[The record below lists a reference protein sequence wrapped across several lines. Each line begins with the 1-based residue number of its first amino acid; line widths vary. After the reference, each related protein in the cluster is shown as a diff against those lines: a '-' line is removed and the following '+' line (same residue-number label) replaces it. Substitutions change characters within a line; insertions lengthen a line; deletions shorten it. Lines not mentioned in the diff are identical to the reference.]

1 MATTPVLRTPAAPT
15 PIAPVATGK
24 SKTAL
29 GKDDFL
35 KLLVTQLKHQD
46 PLEPQDASQMS
57 AQLAQF
63 SSLEQ
68 LVNLNTLLS
77 GQAESSALT
86 TLAQKAN
93 VGASLLGKH
102 VLANSDG
109 LTVSAGQPASVTF
122 NVGGSGGRAALRVL
136 DQSGREVATQDL
148 GMVTAG
154 RQRFI
159 IEADKVPPGEYSYEV
174 AVVGADGTPADVTTY
189 SDGVVDSVQFEG
201 GNLIVRAGNLSF
213 TLDQI
218 VEITSAGSSSTTE
231 SSQP

>member
-1 MATTPVLRTPAAPT
+1 MDVTTVLKTPAAPT
-15 PIAPVATGK
+15 PISTAPTGK
-24 SKTAL
+24 GKDVL

-46 PLEPQDASQMS
+46 PLEPSKPEEMA

-68 LVNLNTLLS
+68 LVNLNEALS
-77 GQAESSALT
+77 GQAEASAIT

-93 VGASLLGKH
+93 VGASLIGRH
-102 VLANSDG
+102 VVARSNS
-109 LTVSAGQPASVTF
+109 LTVVADQPTSLTF
-122 NVGGSGGRAALRVL
+122 QVGGSGGRAALRVL
-136 DQSGREVATQDL
+136 DKNGQEVATQDL
-148 GMVTAG
+148 GTVSAG
-154 RQRFI
+154 RQRFVI
-159 IEADKVPPGEYSYEV
+159 DPGSVAPGEYTYEV
-174 AVVGADGTPADVTTY
+174 AVVGEDGTPADVTTY

-201 GNLIVRAGNLSF
+201 GNLTVRAGNLTF

-218 VEITSAGSSSTTE
+218 VEIDASSPSTTE

>member
-1 MATTPVLRTPAAPT
+1 
-15 PIAPVATGK
+15 VATGK

-154 RQRFI
+154 RQRFV